1 MKFKLLIIY
10 ITSVLLSSCS
20 SQFVVD
26 HKQNEI
32 IRVITKSDSTTNS
45 IIISSL
51 GIDSVM
57 NEVLCISNME
67 MTKGKPES
75 LLGNFVSDL
84 CLKQFSNASRYLYYE
99 HGRIK
104 EYSS

>member
-1 MKFKLLIIY
+1 M
-10 ITSVLLSSCS
+10 IT
-20 SQFVVD
+20 QA
-26 HKQNEI
+26 
-32 IRVITKSDSTTNS
+32 DSTTNS
-45 IIISSL
+45 IIMPYSL

-84 CLKQFSNASRYLYYE
+84 CLKQFSTLLEYLYYE

-104 EYSS
+104 EHSS